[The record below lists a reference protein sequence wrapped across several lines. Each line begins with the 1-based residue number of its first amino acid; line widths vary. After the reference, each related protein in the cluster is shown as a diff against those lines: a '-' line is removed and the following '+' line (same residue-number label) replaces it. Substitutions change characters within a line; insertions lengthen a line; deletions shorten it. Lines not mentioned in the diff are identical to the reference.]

1 MSAPPKVYNILFLGE
16 TQSGKST
23 LIEHL
28 KKYADPNYVVKKENI
43 GDSIFSLTKDVLSF
57 PIQTNTPAYFI
68 TSLKTKD
75 RVDYGRFIE
84 EVDQEDY
91 EDKLND
97 RKYKLE
103 QESSD
108 ALKVTFNLIDTPG
121 LNDTSLFDE
130 ANIAIIFKALTSIE
144 SVNLVA
150 ITVSNNPF
158 TDGLMA
164 ALKAYVDLLPEFNGN
179 IVFVHTKTDYAKL
192 HPQDD
197 TSFAESLKEKK
208 RILAELVGRD
218 SVPHILIDNAI
229 GTKQVVRDCITKNT
243 LRNLLSMAKLNQP
256 VPIRTMR
263 MNKTEK
269 MRNVDLIL
277 RDKYEASVK
286 ARLETLGAKD
296 QKQQNLMG
304 RINETKG
311 LITKKEVHLKAAKEY
326 LRVNDNDSLELLHE
340 ELYQQDFSI
349 LNMMEGAK
357 PLYYPGKKRA
367 LEPGFMHH
375 ILDHLDIRTQN
386 IKVLQEAGGKGEA
399 FWAVK
404 FRRRKRQN
412 GIYHVKIYITRRKKF
427 AEVIEQKKTEVRTCE
442 GLLEDY
448 NTDLEAL
455 ERDNREQQIEIKE
468 LLDDLK
474 QDLYLLNRTAA
485 IQLDNQIFHSLVE
498 AAVYVRDL
506 GQSALNVEKFY
517 VERREQL
524 EALDKNTHEFVVA
537 PPVNTSDNFDDAG
550 SDIGDGL
557 DISHTEFES
566 IVKSVS
572 SDANDALANLEKLK
586 LQDKDNKDTK
596 DATLSCP
603 EP

>member
-28 KKYADPNYVVKKENI
+28 KKYADPKYVVNRRNI
-43 GDSIFSLTKDVLSF
+43 GDSIFSLTKDVISST
-57 PIQTNTPAYFI
+57 IQTNTPAYFI
-68 TSLKTKD
+68 TSLRTND

-103 QESSD
+103 QEPSD
-108 ALKVTFNLIDTPG
+108 AAMATFNLIDTPG

-130 ANIAIIFKALTSIE
+130 ANIAIIFKALASIE

-158 TDGLMA
+158 TEGLMA

-192 HPQDD
+192 HPEDD
-197 TSFAESLKEKK
+197 TSFAESLREKK
-208 RILAELVGRD
+208 KILAELVGRD
-218 SVPHILIDNAI
+218 SIPHILIDNAI
-229 GTKQVVRDCITKNT
+229 GTRQVVRDCITQNT

-256 VPIRTMR
+256 VRIRTMR

-269 MRNVDLIL
+269 MRDVDLIL
-277 RDKYEASVK
+277 RDKYEARVK
-286 ARLETLGAKD
+286 VRLATLGAKD
-296 QKQQNLMG
+296 QKQQSIME

-311 LITKKEVHLKAAKEY
+311 LMTKKEVQLKAAKEY

-349 LNMMEGAK
+349 LNMIEGAK
-357 PLYYPGKKRA
+357 PMYYPGKKRA
-367 LEPGFMHH
+367 LESGFMHH

-386 IKVLQEAGGKGEA
+386 VKVLQEAGGKGTA

-412 GIYHVKIYITRRKKF
+412 GIYHVKIYITRKKKF
-427 AEVIEQKKTEVRTCE
+427 AALIEKKKTEVTTCE

-448 NTDLEAL
+448 KDDLEAF
-455 ERDNREQQIEIKE
+455 EKDHREQQDEIKE
-468 LLDDLK
+468 LLEDLK
-474 QDLYLLNRTAA
+474 RDLYLLNRAAA
-485 IQLDNQIFHSLVE
+485 IQLDSKIFHELVD
-498 AAVYVRDL
+498 ASVYVRDL
-506 GQSALNVEKFY
+506 AQSAKNVERFY
-517 VERREQL
+517 FDRREHL
-524 EALDKNTHEFVVA
+524 ETLDKNTHDFVVE
-537 PPVNTSDNFDDAG
+537 PPVNTSDTFNDAG
-550 SDIGDGL
+550 SDIVENFDN
-557 DISHTEFES
+557 SHAEFET
-566 IVKSVS
+566 IVKMAAD
-572 SDANDALANLEKLK
+572 DANDALANLEKLK
-586 LQDKDNKDTK
+586 LHDKE
-596 DATLSCP
+596 C
-603 EP
+603 